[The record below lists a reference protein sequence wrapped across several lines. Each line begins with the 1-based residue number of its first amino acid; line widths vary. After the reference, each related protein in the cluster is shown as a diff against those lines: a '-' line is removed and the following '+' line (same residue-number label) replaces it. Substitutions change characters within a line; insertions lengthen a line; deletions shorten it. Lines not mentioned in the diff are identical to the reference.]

1 MRYLKQR
8 DRYACGPIAVLNA
21 LKWAGAKVS
30 YNSHFNRIKK
40 LSKCHL
46 DGADYDGLIKAVKN
60 YKSIFCVQENHFV
73 DIGDI
78 DFYLKEGGSIILE
91 YYYRDLESTEGYVGH
106 FVFIP
111 GKWGK
116 YFLVV
121 NNYQKGPAIQI
132 CGRREL
138 INMLKNKTF
147 GRDARA
153 IILFKK

>member
-8 DRYACGPIAVLNA
+8 DRYTCGPIAVINA
-21 LKWAGAKVS
+21 LKWAGVKVS

-40 LSKCHL
+40 ISKCKF
-46 DGADYDGLIKAVKN
+46 DGVDYDGITKAIKN
-60 YKSIFCVQENHFV
+60 YKSIFTMWENHFV
-73 DIGDI
+73 RISDI
-78 DFYLKEGGSIILE
+78 DAYLKSGASIILE
-91 YYYRDLESTEGYVGH
+91 YYYKDLESPDKYSGH
-106 FVFIP
+106 FVFIS

-116 YFLVV
+116 YFLLV
-121 NNYQKGPAIQI
+121 NNYQKGPALQL
-132 CGRREL
+132 CKRREL